1 MIRHPTSF
9 RKKRVPHHASAIGL
23 KALFN
28 NHALNADMRD
38 AIGRAAAHPDA
49 IDAALAQFSQGCCHI
64 PSTPRRHRIKAPAME
79 IAHVDKCVA
88 CQYYDRQMAKPTDT
102 RGVQWGQCRRTAP
115 MLHPINAKSYMIEGV
130 WPHVRDDD
138 WCGEWKVAQ
147 RPLQVRPSESA
158 GASPLH
164 AASSQ
169 TSSRP
174 SLLTSLS
181 SGGTGSFPITAASA
195 LSASGRGD

>member
-1 MIRHPTSF
+1 
-9 RKKRVPHHASAIGL
+9 
-23 KALFN
+23 
-28 NHALNADMRD
+28 
-38 AIGRAAAHPDA
+38 
-49 IDAALAQFSQGCCHI
+49 
-64 PSTPRRHRIKAPAME
+64 ME
-79 IAHVDKCVA
+79 ITHVDKCVA

-147 RPLQVRPSESA
+147 RPLQVRPSESN

-164 AASSQ
+164 AGVAP
-169 TSSRP
+169 TSTRP
-174 SLLTSLS
+174 SLLSSLA
-181 SGGTGSFPITAASA
+181 SGNTGSFPITAASA
-195 LSASGRGD
+195 LAASGRGD

>member
-1 MIRHPTSF
+1 MR
-9 RKKRVPHHASAIGL
+9 SAFG
-23 KALFN
+23 
-28 NHALNADMRD
+28 RD
-38 AIGRAAAHPDA
+38 AVHRHVLDV
-49 IDAALAQFSQGCCHI
+49 ALAQFSQGCCHI
-64 PSTPRRHRIKAPAME
+64 FSNPRRHRIKAPVME
-79 IAHVDKCVA
+79 IMHVDKCVA

-147 RPLQVRPSESA
+147 RPLQVRPSEGA
-158 GASPLH
+158 VASPLY
-164 AASSQ
+164 AGATPGSA
-169 TSSRP
+169 RP
-174 SLLTSLS
+174 SLLSSLS
-181 SGGTGSFPITAASA
+181 SGNTGSFPITAASA